1 MSNAVGYLMVALG
14 VEALLLLLLFLGI
27 SWFHNRALRRRDVQ
41 AAKDLVARVRQRTG
55 EREEAIAR
63 FLEQGIGL
71 SGTTLDQARSQLLG
85 AELAVLQRF
94 ADSCRQRAASAAER
108 LDYDMMALV
117 EHYHALSTAGARS
130 ATDCA
135 GDQRQLE
142 ALREENRRLSE
153 ELQVGMETM
162 SRMLKEY
169 STMFA
174 AASAPELAPA
184 AHDGGEGIS
193 DAPDGRGPAVSDGI
207 TDGRPEDWPSRA
219 GAGNERGDAEIPAAA
234 MHQSAA
240 IGGPEP
246 DDAPVSSHGE
256 EPFQHGAALDE
267 GDVEVVG
274 PDDAPGEDPADA
286 QPTHQAGLID
296 DEELATIRSAP

>member
-1 MSNAVGYLMVALG
+1 MSNALGYLMVALG
-14 VEALLLLLLFLGI
+14 VEALLLLLLFLSV
-27 SWFHNRALRRRDVQ
+27 SWFRNRAVRRRDAP

-55 EREEAIAR
+55 ERKEVIAR

-71 SGTTLDQARSQLLG
+71 SGTALDQARTQLLG

-117 EHYHALSTAGARS
+117 EHYHALPTAGARS

-193 DAPDGRGPAVSDGI
+193 DVPDGPGPAVSDGI
-207 TDGRPEDWPSRA
+207 TDGRPEDWPGRA
-219 GAGNERGDAEIPAAA
+219 GVRGDAEIPAAA

-240 IGGPEP
+240 IGGPDP
-246 DDAPVSSHGE
+246 DDAPVSLHGE
-256 EPFQHGAALDE
+256 APFQHGAALDE

-274 PDDAPGEDPADA
+274 PDDAPREDPADA
-286 QPTHQAGLID
+286 QTMHRAGLID

>member
-1 MSNAVGYLMVALG
+1 MSNAVSYLMVALG
-14 VEALLLLLLFLGI
+14 VEALLLLLLFLSV
-27 SWFHNRALRRRDVQ
+27 SWFRHRAVRRRDAQ

-55 EREEAIAR
+55 EREAAIAR
-63 FLEQGIGL
+63 FLEQGVGL
-71 SGTTLDQARSQLLG
+71 SGTALDQARSQLLG

-94 ADSCRQRAASAAER
+94 ADTCRQRAASAAER

-184 AHDGGEGIS
+184 AHEGEEGVS
-193 DAPDGRGPAVSDGI
+193 HAPDGQGPAVSDGI
-207 TDGRPEDWPSRA
+207 TDGRPEEWPSRA
-219 GAGNERGDAEIPAAA
+219 VAPGETGDAEIPGAA
-234 MHQSAA
+234 MQQSLA
-240 IGGPEP
+240 IGGPDP
-246 DDAPVSSHGE
+246 DEAPVSLHGE
-256 EPFQHGAALDE
+256 EPFHRGAALDE

-274 PDDAPGEDPADA
+274 PDDAPGEEPADA
-286 QPTHQAGLID
+286 QPTQQAGLID
-296 DEELATIRSAP
+296 DEELASIRSAP